1 MNFLITQQGR
11 ALLMAVAV
19 TVCLSGCG
27 SGGGKPSKN
36 DAVNAESTAV
46 AQSEQTKNTEKS
58 LRVDTVKVTPKSTPC
73 PADEDYSNGG
83 SSDLS
88 GEYPKISGLTDT
100 GFQERINADIKKQ
113 VDEFLSESDDYMDA
127 EVSFE
132 IFQNDGEIFAAQ
144 LHVLYLPGCAG
155 GNNWMMDDKMI
166 TIDVPN
172 NKTTDPRFSTGGNPL
187 YPNSEVTMSVAS
199 INKIIAEY
207 KSKDSDCDKSIS
219 DIKDGTFVIADGY
232 VAIEMFLGRFC
243 AIDHASVDIH
253 TIPLYKAPSVKSGS
267 AKN

>member
-1 MNFLITQQGR
+1 MNFFMIRYGR
-11 ALLMAVAV
+11 ALLMAVAA
-19 TVCLSGCG
+19 TVYLAGCG

-58 LRVDTVKVTPKSTPC
+58 LRVDTVKVKPKSTPC

-100 GFQERINADIKKQ
+100 GFQEKVNADIKNQ
-113 VDEFLSESDDYMDA
+113 VDEFLSESDDYMNA
-127 EVSFE
+127 EVSFK

-144 LHVLYLPGCAG
+144 LHVLYEPSCAG
-155 GNNWMMDDKMI
+155 GNNWMTDDKMI

-172 NKTTDPRFSTGGNPL
+172 NKMTVPRFSTGGNPL

-207 KSKDSDCDKSIS
+207 ESKDSDCNKSIS
-219 DIKDGTFVIADGY
+219 DIKDGTFVVNDGY
-232 VAIEMFLGRFC
+232 VAIEMFLGLGC
-243 AIDHASVDIH
+243 AIDHASVAIH
-253 TIPLYKAPSVKSGS
+253 AIPLYKAPPVKSGS
-267 AKN
+267 AKK